1 MKLDVRLSVLKKPF
15 AEWNAA
21 VLKEM
26 DTRTAVIK
34 RGWDESG
41 MGRAMDLAE
50 SKGANCEEY
59 RVAER
64 MEEAGTLFEK
74 FTMKEKADLAEAL
87 LSARFND
94 LMGDEVDDEVDRAFT
109 MDELQQLDNMNHEE
123 GAAAE
128 GEEAATEGNYT
139 PFLLFCCTFSTR
151 TDVCAYSFLFCSAEG
166 DFTWDGSDYQDIMPT
181 LQAQGRQFH
190 LQSLSLVDET
200 AAVNQ
205 TNQKKRR

>member
-1 MKLDVRLSVLKKPF
+1 
-15 AEWNAA
+15 
-21 VLKEM
+21 
-26 DTRTAVIK
+26 
-34 RGWDESG
+34 
-41 MGRAMDLAE
+41 
-50 SKGANCEEY
+50 
-59 RVAER
+59 
-64 MEEAGTLFEK
+64 
-74 FTMKEKADLAEAL
+74 
-87 LSARFND
+87 
-94 LMGDEVDDEVDRAFT
+94 
-109 MDELQQLDNMNHEE
+109 MNHEE

-166 DFTWDGSDYQDIMPT
+166 DFTWDSSDYQDIMPT